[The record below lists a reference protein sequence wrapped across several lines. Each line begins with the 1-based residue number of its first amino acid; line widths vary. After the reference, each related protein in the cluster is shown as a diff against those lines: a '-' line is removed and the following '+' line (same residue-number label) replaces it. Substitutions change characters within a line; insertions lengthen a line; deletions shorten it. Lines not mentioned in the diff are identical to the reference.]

1 MNRNSKT
8 ARRINKIVFYVSL
21 VFMLFIILFPF
32 IIMLSTSLKGAKE
45 AIQYPPT
52 IIPKNITF
60 EHYRDIFNPKIFPF
74 LNYFKNSL
82 YVAVFTA
89 IISVAAGIF
98 GGYSLSKL
106 NFMGKTVINDSF
118 YTVYMF
124 SGILL
129 VVPLFRIMSKL
140 GLHDTKTALV
150 ITLVVQTLPTSI
162 YMLKSYFD
170 TIPKD
175 LEEAGMID
183 GLNRIQIIFKII
195 IPLSLAGIASVFIYC
210 FMIAWND
217 YLFAVVFISSPE
229 YFTLP
234 IGLNALFNTPDYIWG
249 RMMAASLV
257 TALPVVIMY
266 AVSEK
271 FIRGNMVAGGVKG

>member
-74 LNYFKNSL
+74 LNYFMNSL

-140 GLHDTKTALV
+140 GLHDTKTALI

-162 YMLKSYFD
+162 YMLKSFFD

-183 GLNRIQIIFKII
+183 GLNRIQIIFRII

>member
-106 NFMGKTVINDSF
+106 NFMGKTVINGSF

-140 GLHDTKTALV
+140 GLHDTKTALI